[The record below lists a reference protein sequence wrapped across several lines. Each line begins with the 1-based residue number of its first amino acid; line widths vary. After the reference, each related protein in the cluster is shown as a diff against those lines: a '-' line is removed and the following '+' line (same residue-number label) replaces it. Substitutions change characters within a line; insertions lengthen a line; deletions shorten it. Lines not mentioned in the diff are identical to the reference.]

1 MKTKTISVKSFYG
14 SEIIP
19 LVLELAKLRIAVFRD
34 FPYLYEGNLDY
45 EKNYLKVYTDSKK
58 SVLVAAF
65 DGERLIG
72 AATALPLIDE
82 ADYVKEPFIKA
93 KMNLEDIYYFG
104 ESVLLKEYRGLGIG
118 HQFFDGRENAAV
130 KFGFHVTCF
139 CGVKRPIDHP
149 MRPKDFTP
157 LDEFWKKR
165 GYEKQEQL
173 TSEFSWPDIGELGET
188 KKTMIYWLRNLK

>member
-19 LVLELAKLRIAVFRD
+19 LVLELAKLRIVVFRD

-149 MRPKDFTP
+149 
-157 LDEFWKKR
+157 
-165 GYEKQEQL
+165 
-173 TSEFSWPDIGELGET
+173 
-188 KKTMIYWLRNLK
+188 